1 MGAILYVLVAVIA
14 VVVTLLI
21 AVPITRK
28 IAVENKVRQD
38 AEKDLKTAPVVFE
51 GTTYLVNSSGAIQ
64 KASAS
69 SQSSLKPELG
79 KGFKD
84 VKDANDKIWIVDVN
98 GVVQQ

>member
-38 AEKDLKTAPVVFE
+38 AEKRRF
-51 GTTYLVNSSGAIQ
+51 
-64 KASAS
+64 
-69 SQSSLKPELG
+69 
-79 KGFKD
+79 
-84 VKDANDKIWIVDVN
+84 
-98 GVVQQ
+98 

>member
-38 AEKDLKTAPVVFE
+38 AEKVGTAEEKARNIIAVLPV
-51 GTTYLVNSSGAIQ
+51 LLPI
-64 KASAS
+64 
-69 SQSSLKPELG
+69 L
-79 KGFKD
+79 
-84 VKDANDKIWIVDVN
+84 
-98 GVVQQ
+98 